1 MNLSI
6 LLTAGLST
14 AVLGSQPVA
23 EPEIQRPS
31 AVEPAPAEVAAPTE
45 PAPDAAAPAEPG
57 PGPGPGEDVAAA
69 ADAATPTEPPVAT
82 PPQPATEPAVEP
94 TAPEPAAAVAP
105 TSSSVDGERYVVAAG
120 TDGGPPYYD
129 DADLAA
135 LRTRHG
141 IEVEPLE
148 RTDGPRW
155 RCLIADPACGR
166 SFEINALSAY
176 TYRGRQSSV
185 AGVGE
190 DPRWSSGR
198 AQYDFWMNLPVM
210 TEVAGNKLFSRM
222 TLGPKG
228 GLIFS
233 DGGSTWG
240 NLGMAF
246 RYWMGRGRW
255 APTVEFSSAL
265 TFKIGERSTKN
276 AALQD
281 PKWKMTRGPVGF
293 TADVGFGLGGFG
305 AIVLGGQYDSPLAR
319 EDIPEQYRT
328 SAGGAFFVGFR
339 GNILWGAPAAA
350 AVATHA
356 VTQRSVETP

>member
-1 MNLSI
+1 MNLSLI
-6 LLTAGLST
+6 LTTGLL
-14 AVLGSQPVA
+14 ALQPAA

-31 AVEPAPAEVAAPTE
+31 AAKAPEPVVAPAAPAAEEATPVA
-45 PAPDAAAPAEPG
+45 PAADDAAAPAAE
-57 PGPGPGEDVAAA
+57 EAAA
-69 ADAATPTEPPVAT
+69 PAAEEAAAPAAEEVAPPVVAEEVVAT
-82 PPQPATEPAVEP
+82 PAEAPASAEVAPAPAV
-94 TAPEPAAAVAP
+94 T
-105 TSSSVDGERYVVAAG
+105 DGERYLVSEG
-120 TDGGPPYYD
+120 SGGPPFYD
-129 DADLAA
+129 DADVAA
-135 LRTRHG
+135 LRARHG
-141 IEVEPLE
+141 VEVEPLD
-148 RTDGPRW
+148 RTEGPRW

-166 SFEINALSAY
+166 SFEVNALAAY
-176 TYRGRQSSV
+176 TYRGRQGRV
-185 AGVGE
+185 DGMGE

-210 TEVAGNKLFSRM
+210 TEIAGNKLFSRM

-255 APTVEFSSAL
+255 APTIEFSSAL
-265 TFKIGERSTKN
+265 TFKIGEREI
-276 AALQD
+276 QD
-281 PKWKMTRGPVGF
+281 VGEPDWKMTRGPLGF

-319 EDIPEQYRT
+319 EEIPDQYRT
-328 SAGGAFFVGFR
+328 SAGGAFFIGFR
-339 GNILWGAPAAA
+339 GNILWGGPAAA

-356 VTQRSVETP
+356 VTQRTVEAP